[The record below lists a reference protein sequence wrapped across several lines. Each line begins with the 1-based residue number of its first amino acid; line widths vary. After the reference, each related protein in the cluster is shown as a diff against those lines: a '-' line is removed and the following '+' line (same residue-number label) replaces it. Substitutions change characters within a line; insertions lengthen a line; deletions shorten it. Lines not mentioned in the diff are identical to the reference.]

1 MPCQD
6 AIKQNPHHSPPA
18 SFPQSEK
25 AAPIIGPMRKPRE
38 KATPII
44 AMPLPLFEGVETSVT
59 IAVDSETFPA
69 ALYEMNIQ
77 ERLCDQPFE
86 IPPRI
91 RAKTNI
97 VKLEEKTQSK

>member
-1 MPCQD
+1 MKGFKKT
-6 AIKQNPHHSPPA
+6 IPHHSPPA
-18 SFPQSEK
+18 SFPHREK
-25 AAPIIGPMRKPRE
+25 AAPIIGPIRKPRE

-44 AMPLPLFEGVETSVT
+44 AMPRPLVEGVETSVT
-59 IAVDSETFPA
+59 IAVESETLPA
-69 ALYEMNIQ
+69 AFYEMNIH

-97 VKLEEKTQSK
+97 VKFEEKTQSK